1 MKRSKKP
8 STIDDY
14 LSGLTPD
21 KRAALQRLR
30 KTIHTIVPRAEETIS
45 YGIPAFRLDGRV
57 LVWFAA
63 AAGHCSFFPGGV
75 VQDFTDELKR
85 YSISKGTLRFDPEEG
100 LPAALVR
107 KLIKAKIAKM
117 PSKETGRK
125 STRRPRT

>member
-1 MKRSKKP
+1 MKRSTKP

-14 LSGLTPD
+14 LSDLTPD

-30 KTIHTIVPRAEETIS
+30 KTIHAIVPRAEETIS
-45 YGIPAFRLDGRV
+45 YGIPAFRLDGRL

-75 VQDFTDELKR
+75 VQDFKDELKG

-100 LPAALVR
+100 LPASLVR
-107 KLIKAKIAKM
+107 KLIKAKIAKTAT
-117 PSKETGRK
+117 KDTRGK
-125 STRRPRT
+125 SRRRPRT